1 MDTTRELIHQSPGR
15 RHDLDALRAFAM
27 FLGVLLHAALSFTG
41 NPWVIRDSRS
51 APLLGVLT
59 TGIHGFRMELFFLV
73 SGFFTAMLCR
83 RRGITGMLKNR
94 ALRILIPCLL
104 GLATI
109 QPLTGWVIGKFNTPA
124 GPRPDSDLVQAVRAG
139 DTEEVANLLQAGGD
153 PSEAEENHGMRLITI
168 AAYAGHTD
176 IVRLLLD
183 RGVDPDSVNRSGSR
197 PLHAAALVGKPAVAE
212 LLLDRG
218 ADPLVKNGSGATPL
232 ELTRAD
238 EEFTRGLTESIGIPA
253 GPWPEV
259 EQGRA
264 RLRELLAKQTGID
277 PEATKSPVSK
287 PPKSVTWLDRY
298 QEFLA
303 ADFWKVPWGDGH
315 VHLVYTGVFGH
326 LWFLWD
332 LCWLL
337 ALYAMA
343 ARTGLFPCLTT
354 DARLGLGAG
363 TLLALLLSLVSN
375 IPMHIGGPGFGPD
388 TTTGWIPAPHLL
400 AHYAVYFFFGAFYY
414 SHAAHADRL
423 GRWWPLWMGIALLA
437 LLPAGLVTMGNR
449 WIDVP
454 LQTVFCWLMI
464 AGLMGLFHRYL
475 GSESA
480 VVRYLSD
487 SSYWCYLI
495 HMVPVFALQGLVRD
509 WPFPAALKFCLVA
522 VAITALLLASYQL
535 LVRHTPVG
543 WLLNGPRKG

>member
-1 MDTTRELIHQSPGR
+1 MDTTRELLRQSPGR

-41 NPWVIRDSRS
+41 SPWIIRDSRS
-51 APLLGVLT
+51 APWLGVLT
-59 TGIHGFRMELFFLV
+59 TGVHGFRMELFFLV

-83 RRGITGMLKNR
+83 RRGVAGMLKNR

-109 QPLTGWVIGKFNTPA
+109 QPLTGWVIGKVNPPA

-139 DTEEVANLLQAGGD
+139 ETEEVVNLLQAGGN

-168 AAYAGHTD
+168 AAYAGHAD

-197 PLHAAALVGKPAVAE
+197 PLHAAALVGKPPVAE

-218 ADPLVKNGSGATPL
+218 ADPLAKNGSGATPL

-238 EEFTRGLTESIGIPA
+238 EEFTRGLTGSIGIPA
-253 GPWPEV
+253 GPWPQV

-264 RLRELLAKQTGID
+264 RVRELLAKRTGID
-277 PEATKSPVSK
+277 PEAAKPPASKSPK
-287 PPKSVTWLDRY
+287 AATWLDRY

-303 ADFWKVPWGDGH
+303 ADFWKVPWGDGQ
-315 VHLVYTGVFGH
+315 VHLIYTGVFGH

-337 ALYAMA
+337 ALYAIA
-343 ARTGLFPCLTT
+343 ARTGLFPGLTGVP
-354 DARLGLGAG
+354 RLGLGSG
-363 TLLALLLSLVSN
+363 TLIAVALSLATN

-388 TTTGWIPAPHLL
+388 TTSGWIPAPHLL
-400 AHYAVYFFFGAFYY
+400 VHYAVYFFFGAFYY
-414 SHAAHADRL
+414 SHAAGADRL
-423 GRWWPLWMGIALLA
+423 GGWWPACLAVALLL
-437 LLPAGLVTMGNR
+437 LLPGGMVAMGNR
-449 WIDVP
+449 WLDVP
-454 LQTVFCWLMI
+454 LQTAYCWLMI

-475 GSESA
+475 GSESPA
-480 VVRYLSD
+480 VRYLSD

-509 WPFPAALKFCLVA
+509 WPLPADLKFGLVA
-522 VAITALLLASYQL
+522 LSVTLILLATYQL
-535 LVRHTPVG
+535 LVRQTPIG